1 MAFLELI
8 GYGINE
14 AILVDKLHITDVGG
28 SLVIHAFG
36 AFFGLAVS
44 LVLKHSVC
52 VGLGGR

>member
-14 AILVDKLHITDVGG
+14 AILVDKLHDVGG